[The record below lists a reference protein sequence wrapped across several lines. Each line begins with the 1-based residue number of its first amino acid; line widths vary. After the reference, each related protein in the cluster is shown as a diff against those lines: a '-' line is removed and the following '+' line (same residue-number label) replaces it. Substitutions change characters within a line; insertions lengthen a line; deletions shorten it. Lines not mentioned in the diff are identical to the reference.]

1 MTKTSERMNEIKGL
15 RAQVKA
21 RQQELKDLIAKA
33 KAEANFLK
41 EQETKLKAAEKAE
54 REAIKKRAEEARAA
68 KKAKKEQEAKEKA
81 EAKANRTRGKRS
93 KAKPRQDAPKSE
105 KQKQEE
111 GLAQTVARELM
122 EEYGLNSNSTVK
134 EIRDI
139 RRAYAKK
146 YHPDIVGGN
155 GLRMQIANTM
165 LDGAEKTAKWKA
177 QRAEAA

>member
-15 RAQVKA
+15 QAQVKA
-21 RQQELKDLIAKA
+21 RMEELKDIMAKA
-33 KAEANFLK
+33 KAESAFLK
-41 EQETKLKAAEKAE
+41 DQDAKLKAAAKAE
-54 REAIKKRAEEARAA
+54 KEAIKKRAEEAKAA

-81 EAKANRTRGKRS
+81 EAKANKTRGRRS
-93 KAKPRQDAPKSE
+93 KAKTKTEAPKTD
-105 KQKQEE
+105 KQKDEE
-111 GLAQTVARELM
+111 SLAQSVARELM
-122 EEYGLNSNSTVK
+122 EVYGLNSENTVK